1 MTLSAS
7 VCGGELGLLSDF
19 AIDVDDLEL
28 LQAIIIDASNELQ
41 ISPDYQGFVARIV
54 DLHSQGQSR
63 EEILEILQVDFEMAR
78 GHGQRRFDP

>member
-1 MTLSAS
+1 M
-7 VCGGELGLLSDF
+7 LSDF
-19 AIDVDDLEL
+19 AIDVDDLEQ

-63 EEILEILQVDFEMAR
+63 KEILEILRVEFEKPR
-78 GHGQRRFDP
+78 GHGQRHSDP